1 MRVYYPD
8 HIPNDEVFQV
18 ILSTCNSA
26 LLDSLETTDRF
37 RQRARTI
44 GTNIFDMTA
53 IPSGKISKDCITAIR
68 EKRQRTFTKEH
79 FHGRQQCGETILNYV
94 KKQRKKNAKIDPK
107 VIKKIVD
114 RFREVHYTSKE
125 ENQKLANLAKKYPEL
140 QNDWKQMYRDAEI
153 ELIPYEKNKRFDTY
167 IL

>member
-1 MRVYYPD
+1 
-8 HIPNDEVFQV
+8 
-18 ILSTCNSA
+18 
-26 LLDSLETTDRF
+26 
-37 RQRARTI
+37 
-44 GTNIFDMTA
+44 MTA